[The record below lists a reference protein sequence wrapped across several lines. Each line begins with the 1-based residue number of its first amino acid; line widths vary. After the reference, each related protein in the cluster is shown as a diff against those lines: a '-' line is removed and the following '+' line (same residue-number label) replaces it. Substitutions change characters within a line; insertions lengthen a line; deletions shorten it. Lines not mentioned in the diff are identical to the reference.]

1 MTEQQLNNA
10 QQTIT
15 LLQNE
20 IIEIKKLAYNLLNEN
35 RSLRLNQT
43 IITDDS
49 DDSDDSDDDEFE
61 PDLRRVVRNKLL
73 MIRSEIVNMEKK
85 HNIQVNLIKEYQKLF
100 EMSS

>member
-43 IITDDS
+43 IIT